1 MKQSK
6 PIRKAGFRIGFF
18 SCVARPVRRG
28 RATAAG
34 RGRRVLFPILFAL
47 FALAGCFLLDR
58 LLPPPSFEDTPAHT
72 QTVLARD
79 GSVLRAFPD
88 DRRVWRYP
96 VSLEE
101 VSPLYLEAMLRY
113 EDRFFY
119 RHPGVNPVAF
129 VRAGWQWLSN
139 GRIVSGGSTITMQVA
154 RLLEPYPRTLGGKLR
169 QSVRALQLEL
179 RHSKKAILTYYIN
192 HVPMGG
198 VLEGVEAASRGYFGK
213 ASLDLSHAEAV
224 LLAVLPQ
231 SPSRLRPDR
240 HPERAQQAR
249 DKVLD
254 RLQGQWPAAIL
265 REARQE
271 PVYALD
277 LRSPHL
283 APLLAERLRRVEP
296 RAGRIHTTID
306 AQMQAT
312 VEQLVLDRIQQLPPR
327 VSMAVL
333 VMDNH
338 NAEVR
343 AYAGSADF
351 SDSARFSHVD
361 MVRALR
367 SPGSTLKP
375 FLYGMAL
382 DEGLIH
388 SESLLTD
395 VPRSFAGYQ
404 PGNFQQ
410 SFNGAVSVSEA
421 LTKSLNVPA
430 VEVLEQL
437 GPLRFAAQLRQ
448 GGLQLALPDGAEP
461 NLALILGGAA
471 TSLEQL
477 VGAYSA
483 LACGGLALRPRYT
496 PEVPLQKRRMLS
508 EGAAFIIRDI
518 LESGGAMEQRLGT
531 RAGARQGVAWKT
543 GTSFGF
549 RDAWSIGVS
558 DHYSIGVWVGRPDGT
573 PNPGFFGANVAA
585 PLLLD
590 LFRALD
596 PGPPTPRQPPATVSR
611 AEICWPLGLRP
622 SGPDDPN
629 CLERRSAWLL
639 HRTTPPTFADPV
651 SRDPLQRSYFTDQ
664 SRTVRLHPDCS
675 QGRALV
681 LVQGVRWPSLLE
693 PWLTPEQRRRSQPPP
708 WAAACGG
715 AKGPSHRLTIAGLR
729 DGAVLRRAADGS
741 APVVELR
748 AHGAERELFW
758 IVNGSL
764 AARTKPGAG
773 YSHCF
778 TEKGEH
784 ALTVLDGQ
792 GAYDRITVEVR

>member
-1 MKQSK
+1 MDNPVATRKNFFRVVLFLPSWRAAGQK
-6 PIRKAGFRIGFF
+6 GAARIRG
-18 SCVARPVRRG
+18 
-28 RATAAG
+28 G
-34 RGRRVLFPILFAL
+34 RGRFAVFLLLFA
-47 FALAGCFLLDR
+47 AAGLVLLDR
-58 LLPPPSFEDTPAHT
+58 LLPPPPLADPLAHT

-88 DRRVWRYP
+88 SRRVWRYP

-101 VSPLYLEAMLRY
+101 VSPLYLEAVLGY

-119 RHPGVNPVAF
+119 RHPGVNPAAL
-129 VRAGWQWLSN
+129 VRSAWQWLTS

-154 RLLEPYPRTLGGKLR
+154 RLLEPPPRTLAGKLR
-169 QSVRALQLEL
+169 QIARALQLEL
-179 RHSKKAILTYYIN
+179 RHSKKTILTHYIN

-213 ASLDLSHAEAV
+213 ASADLSHAEAV
-224 LLAVLPQ
+224 LLAALPQ

-240 HPERAQQAR
+240 YPERAQQAR
-249 DKVLD
+249 DKVLG
-254 RLQGQWPAAIL
+254 RLQGRWSAEIL
-265 REARQE
+265 RETRQE
-271 PVYALD
+271 PVYALN
-277 LRSPHL
+277 LEAPRL
-283 APLLAERLRRVEP
+283 APLLAERLRRLRP
-296 RAGRIHTTID
+296 QDSRIVSTID

-333 VMDNH
+333 VMDNA

-351 SDSARFSHVD
+351 SDPARFSHVD
-361 MVRALR
+361 MVRGLR

-388 SESLLTD
+388 SESLLAD
-395 VPRSFAGYQ
+395 VPRSFSGYQ

-410 SFNGAVSVSEA
+410 SFSGAVSVSEA

-437 GPLRFAAQLRQ
+437 GPLRFAAQLRR
-448 GGLQLALPDGAEP
+448 GGLQLVLPDGAEP

-483 LACGGLALRPRYT
+483 FARDGLALRPRYT
-496 PEVPLQKRRMLS
+496 AEEPLQERRMLS
-508 EGAAFIIRDI
+508 AGAAFIIRDI
-518 LESGGAMEQRLGT
+518 LQSGGAMEQRLGT

-558 DHYSIGVWVGRPDGT
+558 SRYSIGVWVGRPDGT

-590 LFRALD
+590 MFHALD
-596 PGPPTPRQPPATVSR
+596 PGPPAPRQPPETVSR
-611 AEICWPLGLRP
+611 AEICWPLGGRP
-622 SGPDDPN
+622 SAPDDPN

-639 HRTTPPTFADPV
+639 HRTAPPTFVDSVSGGTLHVSYYTDPAG
-651 SRDPLQRSYFTDQ
+651 S
-664 SRTVRLHPDCS
+664 VRLHPDCS
-675 QGRALV
+675 QGAAMV
-681 LVQGVRWPSLLE
+681 LVQGVRWPTLLE
-693 PWLTPEQRRRSQPPP
+693 PWLNPEQKRRSLPPP
-708 WAAACGG
+708 WTAACGRTQRPNH
-715 AKGPSHRLTIAGLR
+715 ALTIAGLR

-748 AHGAERELFW
+748 AYGAERELLWF
-758 IVNGSL
+758 INGSL
-764 AARTKPGAG
+764 AARTEPDAG
-773 YSHCF
+773 YSHRF
-778 TEKGEH
+778 TEKGEQV
-784 ALTVLDGQ
+784 LTVLDGQ
-792 GAYDRITVEVR
+792 GAYAHITVEVR